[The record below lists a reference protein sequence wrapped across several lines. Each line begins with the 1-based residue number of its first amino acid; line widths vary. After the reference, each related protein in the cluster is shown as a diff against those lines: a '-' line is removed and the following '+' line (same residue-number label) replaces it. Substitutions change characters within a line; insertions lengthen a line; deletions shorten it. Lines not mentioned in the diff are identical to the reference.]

1 MPRFA
6 IRNPYFIIVVCLVLV
21 VIGVTSLAR
30 MPVDLFP
37 PINLP
42 EVVVATFYSGMP
54 PQDVETDIT
63 DPLER
68 FFTLASGID
77 HMESRSLLGVGIIR
91 VYFQPGTSA
100 DADVTELSNLA
111 LADLKR
117 LPPGTLPPV
126 VLKFDASSLPVALVT
141 VKGEGL
147 TETQLHDYAQFQIRN
162 QIAVVP
168 GAVIPPPFGGK
179 YRQIMIYVD
188 PYKLLSRQLSLMDV
202 VGAVNNSN
210 LILPAGDVKI
220 GPYDYFVYSN
230 SLVENM
236 SELGEVPLKTRST
249 SWVTVNDVGKAE
261 DANQIQYNLV
271 RIDGQRSCY
280 IPIMKQGGDTNTIQ
294 VVNGVRSLIHHLYDI
309 PKQLATSI
317 VFDQSVYVKEAIHTV
332 LHEGM
337 LGLILTSL
345 MILIFLGSFR
355 ATSAVL
361 LSIPLSALATFVA
374 LYLMGSTIN
383 TMILGGLALAFSRV
397 IDNSVISLE
406 NIYRHLEM
414 GSAPMV
420 AAEVG
425 GAEVN
430 LAVLAATLVDVVD
443 FFPVVFLYGV
453 AKFLFSALALAF
465 CLSLLA
471 SFVVAMTVIPLFCS
485 HFLKSVPLAGHH
497 KSGENQ
503 EYEVE
508 PTSPGSP
515 SWWDRFNAAFNRTFN
530 KVLDF
535 YEYWVRRAL
544 RRPGLTVAVLAGV
557 FLLSLAIYPLLGLAF
572 FPRTDAGQFTI
583 NLKVPT
589 GTRIEVTEQYV
600 ARVEDLIRH
609 VVEPGDLKRI
619 VSNLGVVPDFSSLYT
634 TNAGPYT
641 ATVQVA
647 LNEPHH
653 RTSFEYMDRV
663 RDQMARQFPDIR
675 TFFSSGSMVDSI
687 LNMGMPAP
695 IDIQVSSP
703 DLHQIYGVAQDLA
716 HRIREVRGVGEIYI
730 PQDMDYPALRL
741 DVDRVHAAELGL
753 TQKDVVDNVITA
765 LNSNYMIAPNYWV
778 DRKSGND
785 YYLTVQYFEK
795 GQPAIHDMVDL
806 GQIPLRDQSGGAP
819 NMNCGL
825 LRSREFG
832 AATPAWNCGQT
843 LPAVAGQPGDNVRS
857 ITARDNGD
865 SDINCG
871 LLRSPKLG
879 VAKPSWTCG
888 RTMPAAG
895 GQPGGEVRPITVLDN
910 VVNVRHVQTPTEIDH
925 YQIQRVIDI
934 YVTPASEDLGRV
946 TSAIQKIVGQAHIAS
961 NVRVNLRGMVQG
973 MEASFRSFALG
984 FLLSFALLFLI
995 LTAQFKSFI
1004 DPLLIMLAIPM
1015 GFVGVLIILP
1025 LTHSTLN
1032 VMSLMGVLM
1041 LVGIADSNSILI
1053 VDFAHKLEQRGLSA
1067 ADAVITACRVRL
1079 RPILMTSLATII
1091 GMIPMALKLGTGAE
1105 QYTPMARAIIGGLTS
1120 SVLLTIFI
1128 VPAAYLLVYGR
1139 RGNQATEAQPSR
1151 PAE

>member
-1 MPRFA
+1 MPGFS
-6 IRNPYFIIVVCLVLV
+6 IRNPYFIIVLCLILL
-21 VIGVTSLAR
+21 VIGVTSLTR

-54 PQDVETDIT
+54 PNDIEYDIT

-68 FFTLASGID
+68 FFTLAAGVD
-77 HMESRSLLGVGIIR
+77 HMESRSLLGVSIIR
-91 VYFQPGTSA
+91 VYFQPGTNA
-100 DADVTELSNLA
+100 DTDVSELSNLA

-147 TETQLHDYAQFQIRN
+147 NQTQLHDYAQFQIRN

-168 GAVIPPPFGGK
+168 GAEIPGVFGGI
-179 YRQIMIYVD
+179 YRQIMVYVD

-202 VGAVNNSN
+202 VGAVNDSN
-210 LILPAGDVKI
+210 LILPAGDVKM

-230 SLVENM
+230 SLVDNM
-236 SELGEVPLKTRST
+236 KQLGEVPVKVRGH

-261 DANQIQYNLV
+261 DSHQIQYNEV
-271 RIDGQRSCY
+271 RIDGQKSAY
-280 IPIMKQGGDTNTIQ
+280 IPIMKQGGDTNTIA
-294 VVNGVRSLIHHLYDI
+294 VVDGVRQLIRHLYDI
-309 PKQLATSI
+309 PKQMKTSI

-332 LHEGM
+332 LHEGA
-337 LGLILTSL
+337 LGLVLTSL

-361 LSIPLSALATFVA
+361 LSIPLSALAAFVILA
-374 LYLMGSTIN
+374 LMGSTVN
-383 TMILGGLALAFSRV
+383 TMILAGMALAFSRV

-414 GSAPMV
+414 GAAPMV

-425 GAEVN
+425 GTEVN

-485 HFLKSVPLAGHH
+485 RFLKAVPHAAEH
-497 KSGENQ
+497 KGEDKH
-503 EYEVE
+503 EYEIE
-508 PTSPGSP
+508 PTTATNQ
-515 SWWDRFNAAFNRTFN
+515 SWMDKFNARFNRMFN
-530 KVLDF
+530 KILDY

-544 RRPGLTVAVLAGV
+544 QRPGLTVLALSGLFV
-557 FLLSLAIYPLLGLAF
+557 VSLAIYPLLGLAF
-572 FPRTDAGQFTI
+572 FPKTDAGQFTI

-589 GTRIEVTEQYV
+589 GTRIEVTDAYV
-600 ARVEDLIRH
+600 AKVEDLIRH
-609 VVEPGDLKRI
+609 TVEPHDLKRI
-619 VSNLGVVPDFSSLYT
+619 VSNIGVVPDFSALYT

-647 LNEPHH
+647 LNESHELS
-653 RTSFEYMDRV
+653 SFEYMNRV
-663 RDQMARQFPDIR
+663 QAAMAKQLPDIR
-675 TFFSSGSMVDSI
+675 AFFSSGSMVDAI

-695 IDIQVSSP
+695 IDVQVSSP
-703 DLHQIYGVAQDLA
+703 DLNQIYGIAQNLA
-716 HRIREVRGVGEIYI
+716 GQIRQVKGVGQIYI
-730 PQDMDYPALRL
+730 PQDMNYPALRL
-741 DVDRVHAAELGL
+741 DVDRVHAGEMGL

-765 LNSNYMIAPNYWV
+765 LNSDYMIAPNYWV
-778 DRKSGND
+778 DRKTGND
-785 YYLTVQYFEK
+785 YYLTVQYFEH
-795 GQPAIHDMVDL
+795 GQPAVHNLADL
-806 GQIPLRDQSGGAP
+806 GQIPLRDPGDEGNMSCGPSG
-819 NMNCGL
+819 
-825 LRSREFG
+825 
-832 AATPAWNCGQT
+832 PARLGS
-843 LPAVAGQPGDNVRS
+843 GQPPWACIG
-857 ITARDNGD
+857 
-865 SDINCG
+865 
-871 LLRSPKLG
+871 
-879 VAKPSWTCG
+879 G
-888 RTMPAAG
+888 RN
-895 GQPGGEVRPITVLDN
+895 RPITVLNN
-910 VVNVRHVQTPTEIDH
+910 VVNVKQIETPTEVDH
-925 YQIQRVIDI
+925 YQIQRVIDV

-946 TSAIQKIVGQAHIAS
+946 TDSIRHILATTQMPG

-973 MEASFRSFALG
+973 MEASFKSFALG
-984 FLLSFALLFLI
+984 FLISFLLLFLI

-1004 DPLLIMLAIPM
+1004 DPFLIMLAIPM
-1015 GFVGVLIILP
+1015 GFVGVLLILP

-1053 VDFAHKLEQRGLSA
+1053 VDFAHNLEQQGLSTMDA
-1067 ADAVITACRVRL
+1067 AITACRVRL

-1128 VPAAYLLVYGR
+1128 VPAAYVLVYGKEHQK
-1139 RGNQATEAQPSR
+1139 GTEAPSAE
-1151 PAE
+1151 PAK

>member
-1 MPRFA
+1 MPGFS
-6 IRNPYFIIVVCLVLV
+6 IRNPYFIIVICLTLL

-42 EVVVATFYSGMP
+42 EVVVATFYTGMP
-54 PQDVETDIT
+54 PEDVETDIT

-68 FFTLASGID
+68 FFTLASGVD
-77 HMESRSLLGVGIIR
+77 HMESRSMLGVSIIR

-100 DADVTELSNLA
+100 DADVSQLSNLA

-168 GAVIPPPFGGK
+168 GAEIPGVFGGI
-179 YRQIMIYVD
+179 YRQIMVYVD
-188 PYKLLSRQLSLMDV
+188 PYKLASRQLSVMDV
-202 VGAVNNSN
+202 VGAVNDSN
-210 LILPAGDVKI
+210 LILPAGDVKM
-220 GPYDYFVYSN
+220 GPFDYYVYSN
-230 SLVENM
+230 SLVDNM
-236 SELGEVPLKTRST
+236 EQLGKVPLKVKGN

-261 DANQIQYNLV
+261 DAHQIQYNIV
-271 RIDGQRSCY
+271 RVDGQRSAY
-280 IPIMKQGGDTNTIQ
+280 IPIMKQGGDTNTIA
-294 VVNGVRSLIHHLYDI
+294 VVDGVRQLIKHLYDI
-309 PKQLATSI
+309 PQQMKTSI
-317 VFDQSVYVKEAIHTV
+317 VFDQSVYVKEAIDTV
-332 LHEGM
+332 LHEGF

-361 LSIPLSALATFVA
+361 LSIPLSALAAFVFLA
-374 LYLMGSTIN
+374 LLGGTVN
-383 TMILGGLALAFSRV
+383 TMILGGMALAFSRV

-414 GSAPMV
+414 GAAPMI

-425 GAEVN
+425 GQEVS

-485 HFLKSVPLAGHH
+485 RFLKAKPH
-497 KSGENQ
+497 GEVHDDK
-503 EYEVE
+503 EYDPAVMN
-508 PTSPGSP
+508 P
-515 SWWDRFNAAFNRTFN
+515 SRMERFNARFNRMFN
-530 KVLDF
+530 KVLDY

-544 RRPGLTVAVLAGV
+544 VRPGLTVAILSGV
-557 FLLSLAIYPLLGLAF
+557 FLASLAIYPLLGLAF
-572 FPRTDAGQFTI
+572 FPKTDAGQFTI
-583 NLKVPT
+583 NVKVPT
-589 GTRIEVTEQYV
+589 GTRIELANEYV
-600 ARVEDLIRH
+600 AKVEDLIRH
-609 VVEPGDLKRI
+609 EIEPRDFKRI
-619 VSNLGVVPDFSSLYT
+619 VSNIGVVPDFSALYT
-634 TNAGPYT
+634 TNSGPYT
-641 ATVQVA
+641 ATILVA
-647 LNEPHH
+647 LNESHH
-653 RTSFEYMDRV
+653 LSSFEYMDRV
-663 RDQMARQFPDIR
+663 KKAMASQFPDIR
-675 TFFSSGSMVDSI
+675 TFFSSGSMVDAI
-687 LNMGMPAP
+687 LNSGAPAP
-695 IDIQVSSP
+695 IDVQVSSP
-703 DLHQIYGVAQDLA
+703 DLDQIYGIAQTLA
-716 HRIREVRGVGEIYI
+716 NRIREVKGVGQIYI
-730 PQDMDYPALRL
+730 PQDMNYPALRL
-741 DVDRVHAAELGL
+741 DVDRVHAGELGL

-785 YYLTVQYFEK
+785 YYLTVQYFEH
-795 GQPAIHDMVDL
+795 GDAAIHNMADL
-806 GQIPLRDQSGGAP
+806 GQIPLRDPGNGAGMSCGPSGP
-819 NMNCGL
+819 
-825 LRSREFG
+825 
-832 AATPAWNCGQT
+832 P
-843 LPAVAGQPGDNVRS
+843 QPSTGHS
-857 ITARDNGD
+857 SWA
-865 SDINCG
+865 C
-871 LLRSPKLG
+871 LG
-879 VAKPSWTCG
+879 GG
-888 RTMPAAG
+888 RPT
-895 GQPGGEVRPITVLDN
+895 TVLKN
-910 VVNVRHVQTPTEIDH
+910 VVDVKQVLTPTEVDH
-925 YQIQRVIDI
+925 YQIQRAVDI
-934 YVTPASEDLGRV
+934 FVTPTGEDLGRV
-946 TSAIQKIVGQAHIAS
+946 TSSIRNILATEKIPS

-973 MEASFRSFALG
+973 MEASFRSFAFG
-984 FLLSFALLFLI
+984 FLISFMLLFLI

-1004 DPLLIMLAIPM
+1004 DPFLIMLAIPM

-1025 LTHSTLN
+1025 LTGSTLN

-1053 VDFAHKLEQRGLSA
+1053 VDFAHNLEKQGMSP

-1105 QYTPMARAIIGGLTS
+1105 QYAPMAKAIIGGLTS
-1120 SVLLTIFI
+1120 SVVLTIFI
-1128 VPAAYLLVYGR
+1128 VPAAYLLIYGK
-1139 RGNQATEAQPSR
+1139 RGAADAGN
-1151 PAE
+1151 PAPEIAK

>member
-1 MPRFA
+1 MPGFS
-6 IRNPYFIIVVCLVLV
+6 IRNPYFVIVICLVLL

-37 PINLP
+37 AINLP

-54 PQDVETDIT
+54 PQDIETDIT

-68 FFTLASGID
+68 FFTLASGVD
-77 HMESRSLLGVGIIR
+77 HMESRSLLGVSIIR

-147 TETQLHDYAQFQIRN
+147 NETQLHDYAQFQIRN
-162 QIAVVP
+162 QIATVP
-168 GAVIPPPFGGK
+168 GAEIPGVFGGT
-179 YRQIMIYVD
+179 YRQVMVYVD

-202 VGAVNNSN
+202 VGAVNDAN
-210 LILPAGDVKI
+210 LILPAGDVKM

-230 SLVENM
+230 SLVDNM
-236 SELGEVPLKTRST
+236 DQLGQVPLKVKGN

-261 DANQIQYNLV
+261 DSHQIQTNVV
-271 RIDGQRSCY
+271 RIDGQRSAY
-280 IPIMKQGGDTNTIQ
+280 IPVMKQGGDTNTIA
-294 VVNGVRSLIHHLYDI
+294 VVDGVRQLIKHLYDI
-309 PKQLATSI
+309 PKQMTTSI
-317 VFDQSVYVKEAIHTV
+317 VFDQSVYVKEAIRTV
-332 LHEGM
+332 LHEGA
-337 LGLILTSL
+337 LGLVLTSL

-361 LSIPLSALATFVA
+361 LSIPISALAAFVVLA
-374 LYLMGSTIN
+374 LLGGTVN
-383 TMILGGLALAFSRV
+383 TMILGGMALAFSRV

-414 GSAPMV
+414 GAVPMV
-420 AAEVG
+420 AAEIG
-425 GAEVN
+425 GSEVS

-443 FFPVVFLYGV
+443 FFPVIFLYGV

-485 HFLKSVPLAGHH
+485 RFLKAVPHVAKPGS
-497 KSGENQ
+497 KDGEQ
-503 EYEVE
+503 EGEYEIE
-508 PTSPGSP
+508 PTSAAGH
-515 SWWDRFNAAFNRTFN
+515 SWMERFNARFNRMFN
-530 KVLDF
+530 KILDF
-535 YEYWVRRAL
+535 YERWVRRAL
-544 RRPGLTVAVLAGV
+544 QRPGLTVALLGGV
-557 FLLSLAIYPLLGLAF
+557 FLASLAIYPLLGLAF
-572 FPRTDAGQFTI
+572 FPKTDAGQFTI

-589 GTRIEVTEQYV
+589 GTRIEMTDQYV
-600 ARVEDLIRH
+600 AKVEDLVRH
-609 VVEPGDLKRI
+609 TVGAKDLKRI
-619 VSNLGVVPDFSSLYT
+619 VSNIGVVPDFSSLYT
-634 TNAGPYT
+634 TNSGAYT

-647 LNEPHH
+647 LNDSHELS
-653 RTSFEYMDRV
+653 SFEYMDRV
-663 RDQMARQFPDIR
+663 QKAMASQFPEIR
-675 TFFSSGSMVDSI
+675 TFFASGSMVDAI

-695 IDIQVSSP
+695 IDVQVSSP
-703 DLHQIYGVAQDLA
+703 DLNQIYDIAQSLA
-716 HRIREVRGVGEIYI
+716 ARIRAVHGVGQVYI
-730 PQDMDYPALRL
+730 PQDMNYPALQL
-741 DVDRVHAAELGL
+741 NVDRVHAGELGL

-785 YYLTVQYFEK
+785 YYLTVQFFEH
-795 GQPAIHDMVDL
+795 GDASIHNLLDL
-806 GQIPLRDQSGGAP
+806 GQIPLRDPSNGTDMSCGPSGPPRPGTTRSSWACGGA
-819 NMNCGL
+819 G
-825 LRSREFG
+825 
-832 AATPAWNCGQT
+832 
-843 LPAVAGQPGDNVRS
+843 
-857 ITARDNGD
+857 
-865 SDINCG
+865 
-871 LLRSPKLG
+871 
-879 VAKPSWTCG
+879 
-888 RTMPAAG
+888 
-895 GQPGGEVRPITVLDN
+895 RPITVLKN
-910 VVNVRHVQTPTEIDH
+910 VVNVKQILTPTEVDH
-925 YQIQRVIDI
+925 YQVQRAVDI
-934 YVTPASEDLGRV
+934 YVTPNGEDLGRV
-946 TSAIQKIVGQAHIAS
+946 TGAVRDILAKTSTPG

-973 MEASFRSFALG
+973 MEASFKSFGLG
-984 FLLSFALLFLI
+984 FLISFVLLFLI

-1004 DPLLIMLAIPM
+1004 DPFLIMLAIPM
-1015 GFVGVLIILP
+1015 GFVGVFIILP

-1053 VDFAHKLEQRGLSA
+1053 VDFAHNLERQGLSP

-1128 VPAAYLLVYGR
+1128 VPAAYLLVYGK
-1139 RGNQATEAQPSR
+1139 RGTKAAVSPTPETAG
-1151 PAE
+1151 

>member
-1 MPRFA
+1 MPRFS

-54 PQDVETDIT
+54 PQDIETDIT

-68 FFTLASGID
+68 FFTLASGMD
-77 HMESRSLLGVGIIR
+77 HMESRSLLGVSIIR
-91 VYFQPGTSA
+91 VYFQPGTNA

-147 TETQLHDYAQFQIRN
+147 NETQLHDYSQFQIRN

-168 GAVIPPPFGGK
+168 GAEIPPPFGGN
-179 YRQIMIYVD
+179 YRQIMVYVD

-220 GPYDYFVYSN
+220 GLNDYYVYSN
-230 SLVENM
+230 SLVDTM
-236 SELGEVPLKTRST
+236 KQLAEVPIKTVGA
-249 SWVTVNDVGKAE
+249 SWVSVDDVGKAE
-261 DANQIQYNLV
+261 DAHQIQYNVV
-271 RIDGQRSCY
+271 RVDSQRSCY
-280 IPIMKQGGDTNTIQ
+280 IPIMKQGGNTNTID
-294 VVNGVRSLIHHLYDI
+294 VVNGIRALVGHLYDI
-309 PKQLATSI
+309 PKQMVANV

-332 LHEGM
+332 LHEGL

-345 MILIFLGSFR
+345 MILIFLGSVR

-361 LSIPLSALATFVA
+361 LSIPLSALATFVV
-374 LYLMGSTIN
+374 LFMMGSTVN

-414 GSAPMV
+414 GAAPAV

-485 HFLKSVPLAGHH
+485 RFLKAVPHAAEHQH
-497 KSGENQ
+497 KQ
-503 EYEVE
+503 YEVE
-508 PTSPGSP
+508 PTSAEDH
-515 SWWDRFNAAFNRTFN
+515 SWWDRFNAGFNRGFN
-530 KVLDF
+530 RILDF
-535 YEYWVRRAL
+535 YEHWVRRAL
-544 RRPGLTVAVLAGV
+544 KRPGLTVAVLSGV
-557 FLLSLAIYPLLGLAF
+557 FLASLAIYPLLGLAF
-572 FPRTDAGQFTI
+572 FPQTDAGQFTI

-589 GTRIEVTEQYV
+589 GTRIENTEQYV
-600 ARVEDLIRH
+600 ANVEQLIRQE
-609 VVEPGDLKRI
+609 VDPKDLKMV
-619 VSNLGVVPDFSSLYT
+619 VSNIGVVPDFSSLYT

-647 LNEPHH
+647 LEEPH
-653 RTSFEYMDRV
+653 RLSSFEYMDRV
-663 RDQMARQFPDIR
+663 QKAMASRFPDIR
-675 TFFSSGSMVDSI
+675 TFFSSGSMVDAI

-703 DLHQIYGVAQDLA
+703 DLPQIYDVAQDLA
-716 HRIREVRGVGEIYI
+716 TRIRKVPGVGEIYI
-730 PQDMDYPALRL
+730 PQDMNYPALRL
-741 DVDRVHAAELGL
+741 DVNRVHAAELGL

-785 YYLTVQYFEK
+785 YYLTVQYFEH
-795 GQPAIHDMVDL
+795 GPAAIHNMIDL
-806 GQIPLRDQSGGAP
+806 GQIPLRAPSAGKMTDSGCWPVLPGKAT
-819 NMNCGL
+819 
-825 LRSREFG
+825 LRP
-832 AATPAWNCGQT
+832 AALADP
-843 LPAVAGQPGDNVRS
+843 
-857 ITARDNGD
+857 
-865 SDINCG
+865 
-871 LLRSPKLG
+871 PKS
-879 VAKPSWTCG
+879 AWTCG
-888 RTMPAAG
+888 KSHPDPKAI
-895 GQPGGEVRPITVLDN
+895 RPMNVQSQARPVTVLDN
-910 VVNVRHVQTPTEIDH
+910 VVRVKYMETPTEVDH
-925 YQIQRVIDI
+925 YQIQRVIDL
-934 YVTPASEDLGRV
+934 YVTPSSEDLGRV
-946 TSAIQKIVGQAHIAS
+946 TRAIKDIVGGANIPA
-961 NVRVNLRGMVQG
+961 NVRVNLRGMVEG
-973 MEASFRSFALG
+973 MEASFNSFGLG
-984 FLLSFALLFLI
+984 FLLSFVLLFLI
-995 LTAQFKSFI
+995 LTAQFKSFV

-1015 GFVGVLIILP
+1015 GFVGVLLILP

-1053 VDFAHKLEQRGLSA
+1053 VDFAHNLERQGLSPT
-1067 ADAVITACRVRL
+1067 DAVITACRVRL

-1091 GMIPMALKLGTGAE
+1091 GMAPMALRLGTGAE

-1139 RGNQATEAQPSR
+1139 GKQPAAETLPTE

>member
-1 MPRFA
+1 MPGFS
-6 IRNPYFIIVVCLVLV
+6 IRNPYFVIVICLVLL

-37 PINLP
+37 TINLP

-54 PQDVETDIT
+54 PQDIETDIT

-68 FFTLASGID
+68 FFTLASGVD
-77 HMESRSLLGVGIIR
+77 HMESRSLLGVSIIR

-147 TETQLHDYAQFQIRN
+147 NETQLHDYAQFQIRN
-162 QIAVVP
+162 QIATVP
-168 GAVIPPPFGGK
+168 GAEIPGVFGGT
-179 YRQIMIYVD
+179 YRQVMVYVD

-202 VGAVNNSN
+202 VGAVNDAN
-210 LILPAGDVKI
+210 LILPAGDVKM

-230 SLVENM
+230 SLVDNM
-236 SELGEVPLKTRST
+236 DQLGQVPLKVKGN

-261 DANQIQYNLV
+261 DSHQIQTNVV
-271 RIDGQRSCY
+271 RIDGQRSAY
-280 IPIMKQGGDTNTIQ
+280 IPVMKQGGDTNTIA
-294 VVNGVRSLIHHLYDI
+294 VVDGVRQLIKHLYDI
-309 PKQLATSI
+309 PKQMTTSI
-317 VFDQSVYVKEAIHTV
+317 VFDQSVYVKEAIRTV
-332 LHEGM
+332 LHEGA
-337 LGLILTSL
+337 LGLVLTSL

-361 LSIPLSALATFVA
+361 LSIPISALAAFVVLA
-374 LYLMGSTIN
+374 LLGGTVN
-383 TMILGGLALAFSRV
+383 TMILGGMALAFSRV

-414 GSAPMV
+414 GAVPMV
-420 AAEVG
+420 AAEIG
-425 GAEVN
+425 GSEVS

-443 FFPVVFLYGV
+443 FFPVIFLYGV

-485 HFLKSVPLAGHH
+485 RFLKAVPHVAKPGS
-497 KSGENQ
+497 KDGEQ
-503 EYEVE
+503 EGEYEIE
-508 PTSPGSP
+508 PTSAAGH
-515 SWWDRFNAAFNRTFN
+515 SWMERFNARFNRMFN
-530 KVLDF
+530 KILDF
-535 YEYWVRRAL
+535 YERWVRRAL
-544 RRPGLTVAVLAGV
+544 QRPGLTVALLGGV
-557 FLLSLAIYPLLGLAF
+557 FLASLAIYPLLGLAF
-572 FPRTDAGQFTI
+572 FPKTDAGQFTI

-589 GTRIEVTEQYV
+589 GTRIEMTDQYV
-600 ARVEDLIRH
+600 AKVEDLVRH
-609 VVEPGDLKRI
+609 TVGAKDLKRI
-619 VSNLGVVPDFSSLYT
+619 VSNIGVVPDFSSLYT
-634 TNAGPYT
+634 TNSGAYT

-647 LNEPHH
+647 LNDSHELS
-653 RTSFEYMDRV
+653 SFEYMDRV
-663 RDQMARQFPDIR
+663 QKAMASQFPEIR
-675 TFFSSGSMVDSI
+675 TFFASGSMVDAI

-695 IDIQVSSP
+695 IDVQVSSP
-703 DLHQIYGVAQDLA
+703 DLNQIYDIAQSLA
-716 HRIREVRGVGEIYI
+716 ARIREVHGVGQVYI
-730 PQDMDYPALRL
+730 PQDMNYPALQL
-741 DVDRVHAAELGL
+741 NVDRVHAGELGL

-785 YYLTVQYFEK
+785 YYLTVQFFEH
-795 GQPAIHDMVDL
+795 GDASIHNLLDL
-806 GQIPLRDQSGGAP
+806 GQIPLRDPSNGTDMSCGPSGPPRPGTTRSSWACGGA
-819 NMNCGL
+819 G
-825 LRSREFG
+825 
-832 AATPAWNCGQT
+832 
-843 LPAVAGQPGDNVRS
+843 
-857 ITARDNGD
+857 
-865 SDINCG
+865 
-871 LLRSPKLG
+871 
-879 VAKPSWTCG
+879 
-888 RTMPAAG
+888 
-895 GQPGGEVRPITVLDN
+895 RPITVLKN
-910 VVNVRHVQTPTEIDH
+910 VVNVKQILTPTEVDH
-925 YQIQRVIDI
+925 YQIQRAVDI
-934 YVTPASEDLGRV
+934 YVTPNGEDLGRV
-946 TSAIQKIVGQAHIAS
+946 TGAVRDILAKTSIPG

-973 MEASFRSFALG
+973 MEASFKSFGLG
-984 FLLSFALLFLI
+984 FLISFVLLFLI

-1004 DPLLIMLAIPM
+1004 DPFLIMLAIPM
-1015 GFVGVLIILP
+1015 GFVGVFIILP

-1053 VDFAHKLEQRGLSA
+1053 VDFAHNLERQGLSP

-1128 VPAAYLLVYGR
+1128 VPAAYLLVYGK
-1139 RGNQATEAQPSR
+1139 RGTKAAVSPTPETAG
-1151 PAE
+1151 